1 MSAGKLSTVPTRSVS
16 RSNPVGTFSALV
28 SPPAISLLRAIS
40 DLVRLALWGFIFD
53 VYAKLPKLRKTE
65 YWHTC
70 IGNPVV
76 IRVQIETEKAKSLG
90 FEKSLTDRIA
100 RKPFFIM
107 VRVEMSAL
115 PEILTAAVANGSL
128 LESAKTNITALL
140 GGTTSDIALRAIE
153 ELVHAEAWEELN
165 DRFFK
170 TLAFGTGGL
179 RGRTI
184 GRVVTQVE
192 QGVGGPNGRPE
203 HPCVGTATM
212 NFYNLSRAVRG
223 LIAYSKQCAG
233 TSRKPVLV
241 FAHDTRHFSRDFAE
255 FCAKV
260 CADLGCDAYLFEGA
274 RSTPQLSFAV
284 RELRADAGVV
294 LTASHNPAHDN
305 GFKAYFND
313 GAQIVDADAEGIIKE
328 VNAINSE
335 FYEVLPEA
343 ERGKV
348 TILGAEMDALY
359 VTRLKTLLLKPS
371 LLEGASTKIVF
382 TNLHGTGGHINV
394 PMLREFGFEV
404 LTVPEQDV
412 QDGRFPTVES
422 PNPENAPAL
431 KMAIDLAEQSG
442 AEIVIGTDPD
452 ADRMG
457 VAVRDAAGK
466 MVLLTGNQIGS
477 LMAWYR
483 LKTCFEL
490 GWLTNANRNR
500 ALLVKTYVTTE
511 LQHAIADGFGVGIV
525 DTLTGFKYIAAKL
538 RKYEEAIPADKKGDY
553 RSLTEAQTRALRL
566 EYSRFFVFGGEE
578 SYGYLGSDAVRDK
591 DANGA
596 ALMFAEVAAY
606 AKSVSKT
613 LPALMD
619 DIYTEYG
626 YYLEI
631 GKSLVLEGADGAAKI
646 QALANS
652 YAENPPEIVDGSAVV
667 RVRDFAKQDLFDQ
680 EGDLLPKE
688 KMLFVD
694 LADGRSFAVRPSGTE
709 PKIKFYLFGKHTP
722 GGDLSADKVS
732 VKAGLDSL
740 WSWIE
745 ADAAKR

>member
-1 MSAGKLSTVPTRSVS
+1 MPPDFPTI
-16 RSNPVGTFSALV
+16 
-28 SPPAISLLRAIS
+28 PP
-40 DLVRLALWGFIFD
+40 D
-53 VYAKLPKLRKTE
+53 
-65 YWHTC
+65 
-70 IGNPVV
+70 
-76 IRVQIETEKAKSLG
+76 
-90 FEKSLTDRIA
+90 
-100 RKPFFIM
+100 
-107 VRVEMSAL
+107 MSAL
-115 PEILTAAVANGSL
+115 ESTLSSAVANGSL
-128 LESAKTNITALL
+128 LESAKSNITALL
-140 GGTTSDIALRAIE
+140 AGSTSDLAEQSIA
-153 ELVHAEAWEELN
+153 ELVHAGAWDELN

-184 GRVVTQVE
+184 GRVVTQAE
-192 QGVGGPNGRPE
+192 QGNGGPNGRPE

-212 NFYNLSRAVRG
+212 NFYNVSRAVRG
-223 LIAYSKQCAG
+223 LIAYARQFAG
-233 TSRKPVLV
+233 DGRKPALV

-255 FCAKV
+255 FCARV
-260 CADLGCDAYLFEGA
+260 SADLGCDAYLFEGP

-294 LTASHNPAHDN
+294 LTASHNPPHDN

-313 GAQIVDADAEGIIKE
+313 GAQIVEPHASAIIAE
-328 VNAINSE
+328 VNAITSE
-335 FYEVLPEA
+335 TYEALPA
-343 ERGKV
+343 GQRGTI
-348 TILGAEMDALY
+348 TILGADMDARY
-359 VTRLKTLLLKPS
+359 VERLKTLLLRPS
-371 LLEGASTKIVF
+371 LLEGASTKVVF

-394 PMLREFGFEV
+394 PMLRGFGFDV
-404 LTVPEQDV
+404 LTVPEQDI

-457 VAVRDAAGK
+457 VAVRDSGGK

-490 GWLTNANRNR
+490 GWLTHANRSR
-500 ALLVKTYVTTE
+500 AVLVKTFVTTE

-525 DTLTGFKYIAAKL
+525 DTLTGFKYIAGKL

-553 RSLTEAQTRALRL
+553 RSLTEEQTRLLRL

-578 SYGYLGSDAVRDK
+578 SYGYLGSDSVRDK

-596 ALMFAEVAAY
+596 TLMFAEVAAY
-606 AKSVSKT
+606 AKSVGRT
-613 LPALMD
+613 IPELLD
-619 DIYTEYG
+619 DVYGEFG
-626 YYLEI
+626 YYLEN
-631 GKSLVLEGADGAAKI
+631 GRSLVMEGADGAAKI
-646 QALANS
+646 QSLANS
-652 YAENPPEIVDGSAVV
+652 YAGNPPAEVDGSAVV
-667 RVRDFAKQDLFDQ
+667 RVRDFAKQDLYDQ

-694 LADGRSFAVRPSGTE
+694 LEDGRSFAVRPSGTE
-709 PKIKFYLFGKHTP
+709 PKIKFYLFGKSAP
-722 GGDLSADKVS
+722 GGDLAASKEKVRN
-732 VKAGLDSL
+732 GLNRL
-740 WSWIE
+740 WNWIE
-745 ADAAKR
+745 ADAKTRQEA

>member
-1 MSAGKLSTVPTRSVS
+1 MSSLHESLS
-16 RSNPVGTFSALV
+16 
-28 SPPAISLLRAIS
+28 
-40 DLVRLALWGFIFD
+40 
-53 VYAKLPKLRKTE
+53 
-65 YWHTC
+65 
-70 IGNPVV
+70 
-76 IRVQIETEKAKSLG
+76 
-90 FEKSLTDRIA
+90 
-100 RKPFFIM
+100 
-107 VRVEMSAL
+107 
-115 PEILTAAVANGSL
+115 AAVTRGCL
-128 LESAKTNITALL
+128 LESAKNHITALL
-140 GGTTSDIALRAIE
+140 AGTTSEIAPQAVQ
-153 ELVHAEAWEELN
+153 ELIDAGAWEELN

-184 GRVVTQVE
+184 GRVVTRVE

-223 LIAYSKQCAG
+223 LIAYAKQFAG
-233 TSRKPVLV
+233 PTRKPVLV

-255 FCAKV
+255 FCARV
-260 CADLGCDAYLFEGA
+260 CADLGVDAYLFEGA

-284 RELRADAGVV
+284 RDLRADGGVV

-313 GAQIVDADAEGIIKE
+313 GAQIVDPHAAGIIRE
-328 VNAINSE
+328 VNAITTE
-335 FYEVLPEA
+335 GYETLPES
-343 ERGKV
+343 ERGSI
-348 TILGAEMDALY
+348 TLLGAEMDARYTAL
-359 VTRLKTLLLKPS
+359 LKSLLLKPQ
-371 LLEGASTKIVF
+371 LLEGSSTRIVF

-431 KMAIDLAEQSG
+431 QMAIDLAQQSG

-457 VAVRDAAGK
+457 VAVRDDAGQ

-483 LKTCFEL
+483 LKTCFEI
-490 GWLTNANRNR
+490 GWLSPANRSR
-500 ALLVKTYVTTE
+500 AVLVKTYVTTE
-511 LQHAIADGFGVGIV
+511 LQHAIADGFGVGVV
-525 DTLTGFKYIAAKL
+525 DTLTGFKYIAGKL

-553 RSLTEAQTRALRL
+553 RSLTQAQTRSLRL

-596 ALMFAEVAAY
+596 TLMFAEVAAY
-606 AKSVSKT
+606 AKSVGKT
-613 LPALMD
+613 LPGLMD
-619 DIYTEYG
+619 DIYTEFG

-631 GKSLVLEGADGAAKI
+631 GKSLVMEGADGAARI
-646 QALANS
+646 HALANS
-652 YAENPPEIVDGSAVV
+652 YAASPPAAVDGSTVL
-667 RVRDFAKQDLFDQ
+667 RIRDFAKQDLFDQ

-688 KMLFVD
+688 KMLFVE
-694 LADGRSFAVRPSGTE
+694 LEDGRAFAVRPSGTE
-709 PKIKFYLFGKHTP
+709 PKIKYYLFGKQSP
-722 GGDLSADKVS
+722 GGDLATAKADVQ
-732 VKAGLDSL
+732 ASL
-740 WSWIE
+740 ETLWRWIE
-745 ADAAKR
+745 MDASSR

>member
-1 MSAGKLSTVPTRSVS
+1 MAEKPWATSELLLPGRDDYAMERDSCRD
-16 RSNPVGTFSALV
+16 GT
-28 SPPAISLLRAIS
+28 
-40 DLVRLALWGFIFD
+40 DFIWWSSE
-53 VYAKLPKLRKTE
+53 A
-65 YWHTC
+65 
-70 IGNPVV
+70 
-76 IRVQIETEKAKSLG
+76 
-90 FEKSLTDRIA
+90 RIA
-100 RKPFFIM
+100 IAADFYIVAPQM
-107 VRVEMSAL
+107 
-115 PEILTAAVANGSL
+115 TAITEPLNEAVTRGSL
-128 LESAKTNITALL
+128 LESAKNNILALL
-140 GGTTSDIALRAIE
+140 EGSTSELARLVVE
-153 ELVHAEAWEELN
+153 ELVREGAWEELN
-165 DRFFK
+165 DRFYQ

-184 GRVVTQVE
+184 GRVLTQVE

-212 NFYNLSRAVRG
+212 NYFNLSRAVRG
-223 LIAYSKQCAG
+223 LIAYTRQVVGAG
-233 TSRKPVLV
+233 RRPVLV

-255 FCAKV
+255 FCARV
-260 CADLGCDAYLFEGA
+260 CADLGCDAYLFDGP

-294 LTASHNPAHDN
+294 LTASHNPPHDN

-313 GAQIVDADAEGIIKE
+313 GAQIVDRHASGIVAE
-328 VNAINSE
+328 VNAITSE
-335 FYEVLPEA
+335 RYESVQES
-343 ERGKV
+343 ERGAVKM
-348 TILGAEMDALY
+348 LGEAMDALY
-359 VTRLKTLLLKPS
+359 VERLKTLLLKPS
-371 LLEGASTKIVF
+371 LLDGASTKIVF

-394 PMLREFGFEV
+394 PMLRDFGFDV
-404 LTVPEQDV
+404 LTVPAQDV

-431 KMAIDLAEQSG
+431 KMAIDLAEETG

-490 GWLTNANRNR
+490 GWLSAANRNR
-500 ALLVKTYVTTE
+500 AVLVKTFVTTE
-511 LQHAIADGFGVGIV
+511 LQRAIADGFGVGIV

-538 RKYEEAIPADKKGDY
+538 RKYEDAIPADKKGDY
-553 RSLTEAQTRALRL
+553 RSLTEAETRALRL

-606 AKSVSKT
+606 AKAQGTSI
-613 LPALMD
+613 PALMD
-619 DIYTEYG
+619 AIYAEYG
-626 YYLEI
+626 YYLEV
-631 GKSLVLEGADGAAKI
+631 GKSLVMEGADGSARI
-646 QALANS
+646 QALAQS
-652 YAENPPEIVDGSAVV
+652 YAENPPAVVDGSAVL
-667 RVRDFAKQDLFDQ
+667 RIRDFAKQDLYDQ

-694 LADGRSFAVRPSGTE
+694 LEDGRSFAVRPSGTE
-709 PKIKFYLFGKHTP
+709 PKIKYYLFGKHAP
-722 GGDLSADKVS
+722 GADLDQAKAAVS
-732 VKAGLDSL
+732 TGLAKL
-740 WSWIE
+740 WAWIE
-745 ADAAKR
+745 ADASAR

>member
-1 MSAGKLSTVPTRSVS
+1 MNRIPSTV
-16 RSNPVGTFSALV
+16 GL
-28 SPPAISLLRAIS
+28 
-40 DLVRLALWGFIFD
+40 
-53 VYAKLPKLRKTE
+53 
-65 YWHTC
+65 
-70 IGNPVV
+70 
-76 IRVQIETEKAKSLG
+76 
-90 FEKSLTDRIA
+90 
-100 RKPFFIM
+100 
-107 VRVEMSAL
+107 EMSAITDSL
-115 PEILTAAVANGSL
+115 ATAVATGTL
-128 LESAKTNITALL
+128 LESAKLNITALL
-140 GGTTSDIALRAIE
+140 GGTTSAIAPLAIQ
-153 ELVHAEAWEELN
+153 ELVDAGAWEELN

-184 GRVVTQVE
+184 GRVVTQAE
-192 QGVGGPNGRPE
+192 QGTGGPNDRPE

-212 NFYNLSRAVRG
+212 NYYNLSRAVRG
-223 LIAYSKQCAG
+223 LIAYAKQFAG
-233 TSRKPVLV
+233 PDRKPVLV

-260 CADLGCDAYLFEGA
+260 TADLGGDAYLFEGA

-294 LTASHNPAHDN
+294 LTASHNPSHDN

-313 GAQIVDADAEGIIKE
+313 GAQIVDAHADGIVKE
-328 VNAINSE
+328 VNAITSE
-335 FYEVLPEA
+335 RYDVVA
-343 ERGKV
+343 DRGTI

-394 PMLREFGFEV
+394 PMLRDFGFEV
-404 LTVPEQDV
+404 LTVPEQDI

-422 PNPENAPAL
+422 PNPENGPAL
-431 KMAIDLAEQSG
+431 QMAIDLAEQSG

-500 ALLVKTYVTTE
+500 AVLVKTFVTTE
-511 LQHAIADGFGVGIV
+511 LQHAIADGFGVGII

-596 ALMFAEVAAY
+596 TLMFAEVAAY
-606 AKSVSKT
+606 AKSVGKT
-613 LPALMD
+613 LTELMD
-619 DIYTEYG
+619 DVYVEYG

-631 GKSLVLEGADGAAKI
+631 GKSLVMEGADGATKI
-646 QALANS
+646 AALANS
-652 YAENPPEIVDGSAVV
+652 YAENPPTEVDGSAVL

-694 LADGRSFAVRPSGTE
+694 LEDGRSFAVRPSGTE
-709 PKIKFYLFGKHTP
+709 PKIKFYLFGKHAP
-722 GGDLSADKVS
+722 GGDLSAAKDH
-732 VKAGLDSL
+732 VKIGLANL

-745 ADAAKR
+745 TDAAKR

>member
-1 MSAGKLSTVPTRSVS
+1 MIEYIPMITAVMNSLESSLSSAVS
-16 RSNPVGTFSALV
+16 
-28 SPPAISLLRAIS
+28 
-40 DLVRLALWGFIFD
+40 
-53 VYAKLPKLRKTE
+53 
-65 YWHTC
+65 
-70 IGNPVV
+70 
-76 IRVQIETEKAKSLG
+76 
-90 FEKSLTDRIA
+90 
-100 RKPFFIM
+100 
-107 VRVEMSAL
+107 
-115 PEILTAAVANGSL
+115 NGSL
-128 LESAKTNITALL
+128 LESSKSNILSLL
-140 GGTTSDIALRAIE
+140 AGTTSAIAAQAVN
-153 ELVHAEAWEELN
+153 ELVDAGAWEELN

-184 GRVVTQVE
+184 GRVVTNAE
-192 QGVGGPNGRPE
+192 QGCGGPNGRPE

-223 LIAYSKQCAG
+223 LAIYAMQFAG
-233 TSRKPVLV
+233 ASRKPVLV

-255 FCAKV
+255 SCARI
-260 CADLGCDAYLFEGA
+260 CSELGCDAYLFEGP
-274 RSTPQLSFAV
+274 RSTPQLSFAI

-294 LTASHNPAHDN
+294 LTASHNPPHDN

-313 GAQIVDADAEGIIKE
+313 GAQIVDAHATGIVRE
-328 VNAINSE
+328 VNAITSE
-335 FYEVLPEA
+335 HYDILPPDQ
-343 ERGKV
+343 RGTI
-348 TILGAEMDALY
+348 TILGEEMDARY
-359 VTRLKTLLLKPS
+359 VSRLKALLLQPS
-371 LLEGASTKIVF
+371 LLEGASTRIVF

-394 PMLREFGFEV
+394 PMLRGFGFDV
-404 LTVPEQDV
+404 LTVPEQDI

-457 VAVRDAAGK
+457 VAVRDASGK

-483 LKTCFEL
+483 LKTCFDL
-490 GWLTNANRNR
+490 GWLTHANRSR
-500 ALLVKTYVTTE
+500 AVLVKTFVTTE
-511 LQHAIADGFGVGIV
+511 LQHSIADGFGVGIV
-525 DTLTGFKYIAAKL
+525 DTLTGFKYIAGKL
-538 RKYEEAIPADKKGDY
+538 RKYEEAVPADKKGDY
-553 RSLTEAQTRALRL
+553 RSLSEEQTRLLRL

-596 ALMFAEVAAY
+596 TLMFAEVAAY
-606 AKSVSKT
+606 AKSVGKT
-613 LPALMD
+613 IPALMD
-619 DIYTEYG
+619 AIYAEFG

-631 GKSLVLEGADGAAKI
+631 GKSLVMEGADGAAKI

-652 YAENPPEIVDGSAVV
+652 YAENPPAVVDGSSVS
-667 RVRDFAKQDLFDQ
+667 RIRDFAKQDLYDQ

-694 LADGRSFAVRPSGTE
+694 LEDGRSFAVRPSGTE
-709 PKIKFYLFGKHTP
+709 PKIKYYLFGKSAP
-722 GGDLSADKVS
+722 DGDLAASKAKV
-732 VKAGLDSL
+732 AGGLEAL

>member
-1 MSAGKLSTVPTRSVS
+1 VDFHIFAFQMTAITDPLNEAVTR
-16 RSNPVGTFSALV
+16 
-28 SPPAISLLRAIS
+28 
-40 DLVRLALWGFIFD
+40 
-53 VYAKLPKLRKTE
+53 
-65 YWHTC
+65 
-70 IGNPVV
+70 
-76 IRVQIETEKAKSLG
+76 
-90 FEKSLTDRIA
+90 
-100 RKPFFIM
+100 
-107 VRVEMSAL
+107 
-115 PEILTAAVANGSL
+115 GSL
-128 LESAKTNITALL
+128 LESAKNNILALL
-140 GGTTSDIALRAIE
+140 EGSTNELALRVIE
-153 ELVHAEAWEELN
+153 ELVREGAWEELN
-165 DRFFK
+165 DRFYK

-184 GRVVTQVE
+184 GRVLTQVE

-212 NFYNLSRAVRG
+212 NYFNLSRAVRG
-223 LIAYSKQCAG
+223 LIAYTRQVVG
-233 TSRKPVLV
+233 EGRKPVLV

-255 FCAKV
+255 FCARV
-260 CADLGCDAYLFEGA
+260 CAELGCDAYLFDGP

-294 LTASHNPAHDN
+294 LTASHNPPHDN

-313 GAQIVDADAEGIIKE
+313 GAQIVDRHASGIVAE
-328 VNAINSE
+328 VNAIVSE
-335 FYEVLPEA
+335 RYEALPEG
-343 ERGKV
+343 ERGGV
-348 TILGAEMDALY
+348 TILGEEMDALY
-359 VTRLKTLLLKPS
+359 VARLKTLLLKPS
-371 LLEGASTKIVF
+371 LLDGASTKIVF

-394 PMLREFGFEV
+394 PMLREFGFDV
-404 LTVPEQDV
+404 LTVPAQDV

-431 KMAIDLAEQSG
+431 KMAIDLAEETG

-457 VAVRDAAGK
+457 VAVRDSAGK

-490 GWLTNANRNR
+490 GWLTPANRNR
-500 ALLVKTYVTTE
+500 AVLVKTFVTTE
-511 LQHAIADGFGVGIV
+511 LQRAVADGFGVGIV

-538 RKYEEAIPADKKGDY
+538 RKYEDAIPADKKGDY

-606 AKSVSKT
+606 AKAVGKSI
-613 LPALMD
+613 PALMD
-619 DIYTEYG
+619 EIYTEYG
-626 YYLEI
+626 YYLEV
-631 GKSLVLEGADGAAKI
+631 GKSLVMEGADGSARI
-646 QALANS
+646 QALAQS
-652 YAENPPEIVDGSAVV
+652 YAENPPAVVDGSAVL
-667 RVRDFAKQDLFDQ
+667 RIRDFAKQDLYDQ

-694 LADGRSFAVRPSGTE
+694 LEDGRSFAVRPSGTE
-709 PKIKFYLFGKHTP
+709 PKIKYYLFGKHAP
-722 GGDLSADKVS
+722 GAVLDDAKAS
-732 VKAGLDSL
+732 VASGLAKL
-740 WSWIE
+740 WAWIE
-745 ADAAKR
+745 ADAAGR

>member
-1 MSAGKLSTVPTRSVS
+1 MSAT
-16 RSNPVGTFSALV
+16 
-28 SPPAISLLRAIS
+28 
-40 DLVRLALWGFIFD
+40 
-53 VYAKLPKLRKTE
+53 
-65 YWHTC
+65 H
-70 IGNPVV
+70 
-76 IRVQIETEKAKSLG
+76 ETLN
-90 FEKSLTDRIA
+90 
-100 RKPFFIM
+100 
-107 VRVEMSAL
+107 V
-115 PEILTAAVANGSL
+115 AVANGQL
-128 LESAKTNITALL
+128 LESAKSNIIALL
-140 GGTTSDIALRAIE
+140 GGTTSALAPLVID
-153 ELVHAEAWEELN
+153 ELIQAGAWDELN

-184 GRVVTQVE
+184 GRVITTVE

-212 NFYNLSRAVRG
+212 NYYNLSRAVRG
-223 LIAYSKQCAG
+223 LIAYAKTFAG
-233 TSRKPVLV
+233 PDRKPVLV

-255 FCAKV
+255 FCAKIA
-260 CADLGCDAYLFEGA
+260 ADLGCYAYLFEGP
-274 RSTPQLSFAV
+274 RSTPELSFAV

-294 LTASHNPAHDN
+294 LTASHNPPHDN

-313 GAQIVDADAEGIIKE
+313 GAQIVEPHASAIIAE
-328 VNAINSE
+328 VNAIASE
-335 FYEVLPEA
+335 RYDVLPES
-343 ERGKV
+343 ERGSI
-348 TILGAEMDALY
+348 THLGAEMDARY
-359 VTRLKTLLLKPS
+359 VSLLKTLLLKPS

-394 PMLREFGFEV
+394 PMLRDFGFDV

-431 KMAIDLAEQSG
+431 KMAIDLAEASG

-466 MVLLTGNQIGS
+466 MILLTGNQIGS

-490 GWLTNANRNR
+490 GLLTPANRNR
-500 ALLVKTYVTTE
+500 AVLVKTFVTTE

-525 DTLTGFKYIAAKL
+525 DTLTGFKYIASKL
-538 RKYEEAIPADKKGDY
+538 RKYEDAIPADKKGDY
-553 RSLTEAQTRALRL
+553 RALSQEQTRALRL

-596 ALMFAEVAAY
+596 TLMFAEVAAY
-606 AKSVSKT
+606 AKSVGKT
-613 LPALMD
+613 LPELMD
-619 DIYTEYG
+619 DIYTEFG
-626 YYLEI
+626 YHLEI
-631 GKSLVLEGADGAAKI
+631 GKSLVMEGADGAAKI

-652 YAENPPEIVDGSAVV
+652 YAENPPKTVDGAAVV
-667 RVRDFAKQDLFDQ
+667 RVRDFAKHELFDQ

-694 LADGRSFAVRPSGTE
+694 LEDGRSFAVRPSGTE
-709 PKIKFYLFGKHTP
+709 PKIKFYLFGKHAANA
-722 GGDLSADKVS
+722 DLALAKTAVQT
-732 VKAGLDSL
+732 GLSTL
-740 WSWIE
+740 WAWIE
-745 ADAAKR
+745 KDAAAR

>member
-1 MSAGKLSTVPTRSVS
+1 M
-16 RSNPVGTFSALV
+16 
-28 SPPAISLLRAIS
+28 ISLH
-40 DLVRLALWGFIFD
+40 D
-53 VYAKLPKLRKTE
+53 T
-65 YWHTC
+65 
-70 IGNPVV
+70 
-76 IRVQIETEKAKSLG
+76 
-90 FEKSLTDRIA
+90 
-100 RKPFFIM
+100 
-107 VRVEMSAL
+107 
-115 PEILTAAVANGSL
+115 LTAAVTAGNL
-128 LESAKTNITALL
+128 LESAKSNITTLL
-140 GGTTSDIALRAIE
+140 AGTTSEIAPRVID
-153 ELVHAEAWEELN
+153 ELVSAGAWDELN

-184 GRVVTQVE
+184 GRVVTVAE
-192 QGVGGPNGRPE
+192 QGMGGPNGRPE

-223 LIAYSKQCAG
+223 LIAYAKQFAG
-233 TSRKPVLV
+233 PTRKPMLV

-260 CADLGCDAYLFEGA
+260 CADLGADAYLFEGA

-313 GAQIVDADAEGIIKE
+313 GAQIVDAHADGIIRE
-328 VNAINSE
+328 VNAISAE
-335 FYEVLPEA
+335 HYDSVPEA
-343 ERGKV
+343 ERGV
-348 TILGAEMDALY
+348 ITLLGAEMDARY
-359 VTRLKTLLLKPS
+359 VALLKTLLLKPS
-371 LLEGASTKIVF
+371 LLEGASTRIVF

-394 PMLREFGFEV
+394 PMLREFGFDV

-412 QDGRFPTVES
+412 QDGRFPTVDS

-431 KMAIDLAEQSG
+431 KMGIELAEKSG

-500 ALLVKTYVTTE
+500 AVLVKTYVTTE
-511 LQHAIADGFGVGIV
+511 LQRAIADGFGVGIV
-525 DTLTGFKYIAAKL
+525 DTLTGFKYIAGKL

-553 RSLTEAQTRALRL
+553 RSLTQAQTRALRL

-606 AKSVSKT
+606 AKSVGKT
-613 LPALMD
+613 LPELMD
-619 DIYTEYG
+619 DVYAQFG
-626 YYLEI
+626 YYLEM
-631 GKSLVLEGADGAAKI
+631 GKSLVMEGADGAAKI

-652 YAENPPEIVDGSAVV
+652 YAENPPTFVDGSAVL
-667 RVRDFAKQDLFDQ
+667 RIRDFAKQDLFDQ

-694 LADGRSFAVRPSGTE
+694 LEDGRAFAVRPSGTE
-709 PKIKFYLFGKHTP
+709 PKIKYYLFGKHAP
-722 GGDLSADKVS
+722 GGDLAVAKSS
-732 VKAGLDSL
+732 VAAGLSSL
-740 WSWIE
+740 WQWIE
-745 ADAAKR
+745 ADAEQR

>member
-1 MSAGKLSTVPTRSVS
+1 MSAITDP
-16 RSNPVGTFSALV
+16 
-28 SPPAISLLRAIS
+28 
-40 DLVRLALWGFIFD
+40 LA
-53 VYAKLPKLRKTE
+53 
-65 YWHTC
+65 
-70 IGNPVV
+70 
-76 IRVQIETEKAKSLG
+76 
-90 FEKSLTDRIA
+90 
-100 RKPFFIM
+100 
-107 VRVEMSAL
+107 
-115 PEILTAAVANGSL
+115 AAVANGDL
-128 LESAKTNITALL
+128 LESAKSNITALL
-140 GGTTSDIALRAIE
+140 DGTTSAVAPLAVQ
-153 ELVHAEAWEELN
+153 ELVDAGAWEELN

-184 GRVVTQVE
+184 GRVVTKAE
-192 QGVGGPNGRPE
+192 QGAGGPNGRPE
-203 HPCVGTATM
+203 HPCTGTATM
-212 NFYNLSRAVRG
+212 NYYNLSRAVRG
-223 LIAYSKQCAG
+223 LIAYAKQFAG
-233 TSRKPVLV
+233 PDRKPVLV

-260 CADLGCDAYLFEGA
+260 TADLGGDAYLFEGA

-313 GAQIVDADAEGIIKE
+313 GAQIVDAHADGIVKE
-328 VNAINSE
+328 VNAITSE
-335 FYEVLPEA
+335 RYDNAPV
-343 ERGKV
+343 RGTI

-359 VTRLKTLLLKPS
+359 ITRLKTLLLQPS

-394 PMLREFGFEV
+394 PMLRDFGFEV

-422 PNPENAPAL
+422 PNPENGPAL

-457 VAVRDAAGK
+457 VAVRDGAGK

-483 LKTCFEL
+483 LKSCFEL

-500 ALLVKTYVTTE
+500 AVLVKTFVTTE

-538 RKYEEAIPADKKGDY
+538 RKYEQAIPADKKGDY

-596 ALMFAEVAAY
+596 TLMFAEVAAY
-606 AKSVSKT
+606 AKSVGKT
-613 LPALMD
+613 LTELMD
-619 DIYTEYG
+619 DVYTEYG

-631 GKSLVLEGADGAAKI
+631 GKSLVMEGADGAAKI
-646 QALANS
+646 AALANS
-652 YAENPPEIVDGSAVV
+652 YAENPPTEVDGSAVL

-680 EGDLLPKE
+680 EGDMLPKE

-694 LADGRSFAVRPSGTE
+694 LEDGRSFAVRPSGTE
-709 PKIKFYLFGKHTP
+709 PKIKFYLFGKHAP
-722 GGDLSADKVS
+722 GGDLSAAKDH
-732 VKAGLDSL
+732 VKSGLANL

-745 ADAAKR
+745 ADAAKRS